1 LRGEG
6 LVRLAGAR
14 AGLSSCWLQV
24 QSPFV
29 RSGNGRRYS
38 HCAT

>member
-6 LVRLAGAR
+6 LVRLVGAW
-14 AGLSSCWLQV
+14 AGLSSCWLRV

-29 RSGNGRRYS
+29 RLGNGRRYYHS
-38 HCAT
+38 AT